1 MDIIEVPFNSFM
13 GIERAS
19 HSSEVLLKLSN
30 SPNYKNHLDTVHA
43 SAQFA
48 LAEACSGEYLLSR
61 FKGNLSDY
69 VPLVRRVE
77 VKYKKPA
84 TGEIYAKAQVSD
96 DEFERFINA
105 LQAKSRAMLS
115 ISVDIVDSND
125 IITMSASIEWFVQKL
140 KQ

>member
-1 MDIIEVPFNSFM
+1 MDIIEVPFNSFI
-13 GIERAS
+13 GIERVS
-19 HSSEVLLKLSN
+19 QPSEVLLKLSN
-30 SPNYKNHLDTVHA
+30 SPNYQNHLNTVHA

-61 FKGNLSDY
+61 FNGNSSDY
-69 VPLVRRVE
+69 VPVVRRVE

-96 DEFERFINA
+96 DEFQRFINA

-115 ISVDIVDSND
+115 ISVDIVDSNN

>member
-1 MDIIEVPFNSFM
+1 LDIIEVPFNSFI

-19 HSSEVLLKLSN
+19 QSSEVLLKLSN

-43 SAQFA
+43 SVQFA

-61 FKGNLSDY
+61 FNGNSSDY
-69 VPLVRRVE
+69 VPVVRRVE

-96 DEFERFINA
+96 DEFQRFINA

-115 ISVDIVDSND
+115 ISVDIVDSNN